1 VSAGWAA
8 VFPDLGGDPVQGRPQ
23 EFRNAADQFAELQE
37 RSQGVADEF
46 TRIRS
51 GAATAQFAGESAE
64 AFKVVLADVD
74 CAVQTLPRVASGI
87 RSTFASHATELE
99 VLRRRAAEALAR
111 AQTNWSAAGRARCEL
126 DQANARRS
134 TILDQIRSL
143 ELASC
148 AGSPDADAQL
158 ERRYGDLRL
167 VECRIG
173 ESRTA
178 LRSAEG
184 GLHDARV
191 DWNHLKRDEHDL
203 DARTAKALRHQELWS
218 LGDPSTIEQL
228 GAATVRMLKDLY
240 EFGVLGVLESVRDIL
255 EFVTSDEFLWA
266 LYDAL
271 EVVTLVLSVATLIAV
286 VVAVLVPPLAPVL
299 APVAG
304 VLKGVDMTLGLLKLA
319 VGVALFQRKSVS
331 PDGRTISPLDLA
343 FDVVGLLAG
352 SGVKVLRGL
361 KISTIEANKFLFRPV
376 MILAKHPRAIDVA
389 DDVVSVGIGSVKFLG
404 GIDPS
409 SLTTGPYRST
419 GIPQATDACRS
430 PSVLDGL
437 RQGALRVVP
446 AGAGGGGW

>member
-1 VSAGWAA
+1 MSAGWAA

-87 RSTFASHATELE
+87 RATFASHATELE

-148 AGSPDADAQL
+148 AGSPDAEAQL

-191 DWNHLKRDEHDL
+191 DWNHLRRDEHDL

-228 GAATVRMLKDLY
+228 GAASVKLLKDLY
-240 EFGVLGVLESVRDIL
+240 EFGVLGVLEDVKHIL

-266 LYDAL
+266 LHEAL
-271 EVVTLVLSVATLIAV
+271 DVVTFGLAILSLVVPFVPIIGILALGLSV
-286 VVAVLVPPLAPVL
+286 
-299 APVAG
+299 
-304 VLKGVDMTLGLLKLA
+304 LKL
-319 VGVALFQRKSVS
+319 VVDGTLFARKSVS
-331 PDGRTISPLDLA
+331 PDGKVIGLGELA
-343 FDVVGLLAG
+343 FDAAGIAVTGGL
-352 SGVKVLRGL
+352 KVLGGL
-361 KISTIEANKFLFRPV
+361 KISTIEANPALFRPV
-376 MILAKHPRAIDVA
+376 RFLAQHPGFPEAVYNAQDVLT
-389 DDVVSVGIGSVKFLG
+389 IGKKIFPPV
-404 GIDPS
+404 DPS
-409 SLTTGPYRST
+409 ALTTAPYRT
-419 GIPQATDACRS
+419 TELARLTDACRS

-437 RQGALRVVP
+437 RQGGLRVVP